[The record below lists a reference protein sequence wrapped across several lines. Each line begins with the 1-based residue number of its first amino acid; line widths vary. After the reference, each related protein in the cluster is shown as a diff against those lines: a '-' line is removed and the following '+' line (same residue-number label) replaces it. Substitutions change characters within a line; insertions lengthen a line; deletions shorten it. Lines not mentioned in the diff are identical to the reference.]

1 MRASSDVVLPGCKI
15 TWKASVPVLLPC
27 EQQVA
32 RIMAQTR
39 TDRTV
44 VPVDSWVLLC
54 PLRLDRSRN
63 CGPDQPELAEIKP
76 STQACVRFAGFC
88 PFRGSLLQLMAACFA
103 EMLLVL
109 SPWQD
114 TRYQRLLHSRPGC
127 LSGGTDVGVRVHAVT
142 T

>member
-1 MRASSDVVLPGCKI
+1 MRDSSDVVLPGCKI

-54 PLRLDRSRN
+54 PLRFGQVKELRPRSAGTRRDQALD
-63 CGPDQPELAEIKP
+63 P
-76 STQACVRFAGFC
+76 SVREVC
-88 PFRGSLLQLMAACFA
+88 
-103 EMLLVL
+103 
-109 SPWQD
+109 
-114 TRYQRLLHSRPGC
+114 RLLPLPRQPS
-127 LSGGTDVGVRVHAVT
+127 AVDGSMLCAEVT
-142 T
+142 ST